1 QSRRFAVQPVL
12 RAHCRAA
19 EIPAGRH
26 VAVRAECEQL
36 PAHQPL
42 LVGAHQRALGLRQ
55 SNRGPARAH
64 VRARGTAR
72 GESRGRRRRQPVS
85 RDRGVPGLRLS
96 RHGRGPEAVRADLGQ
111 RLRSGHRP
119 AAHPGRG
126 PAAAARI
133 EAPGGSVRRPLRACL
148 HRGQG
153 RGVRDLRSGHQLLG
167 AGTSAAE
174 SVAVPPWLRY
184 KADTGQDKGKRLK
197 FMVRRTA
204 VLWLGAV
211 LSLSACGGHKGASG
225 EGAGAKVLNLYIWS
239 DYLAANTL
247 SDFEKQ
253 TGIKVNVAYFDTN
266 ETLETKLLAGS
277 SGYDIVVPTA
287 SYFERQI
294 KAGVYLPLD
303 KSKLPNLKNMDP
315 QLMAKVALH
324 DPGNAHGI
332 IYMWGTNGIGYNEKM
347 IKALMPDAPLD
358 SWRMV
363 FDPAVAS
370 KVAKC
375 GISVLDSPAEMMRAV
390 YSYLGKDPNS
400 QSPDDLVQAEAVLTK
415 IRPYIRNINSSEY
428 IEALANGDLCLA
440 VGYNGDVMQARDRA
454 RDANKGVD
462 IKYVVPKEGSILWFD
477 MLAIPKDAPHPDSAL
492 AFMNYIMT
500 PQVIA
505 DISNFK
511 RYANG
516 NLASQPLV
524 LPAVKDDPEIYP
536 PPEIRRK
543 LAVQLADSADQTR
556 AITRVWQK
564 FKTGQ

>member
-1 QSRRFAVQPVL
+1 MAILVL
-12 RAHCRAA
+12 GCM
-19 EIPAGRH
+19 
-26 VAVRAECEQL
+26 L
-36 PAHQPL
+36 
-42 LVGAHQRALGLRQ
+42 AL
-55 SNRGPARAH
+55 A
-64 VRARGTAR
+64 
-72 GESRGRRRRQPVS
+72 
-85 RDRGVPGLRLS
+85 
-96 RHGRGPEAVRADLGQ
+96 
-111 RLRSGHRP
+111 
-119 AAHPGRG
+119 
-126 PAAAARI
+126 
-133 EAPGGSVRRPLRACL
+133 
-148 HRGQG
+148 
-153 RGVRDLRSGHQLLG
+153 
-167 AGTSAAE
+167 
-174 SVAVPPWLRY
+174 
-184 KADTGQDKGKRLK
+184 
-197 FMVRRTA
+197 
-204 VLWLGAV
+204 
-211 LSLSACGGHKGASG
+211 ACGDRKSASG
-225 EGAGAKVLNLYIWS
+225 SATADSGKVLNLYIWS

-253 TGIKVNVAYFDTN
+253 AGIKVHVAYFDTN

-294 KAGVYLPLD
+294 KAGVYQTLD

-315 QLMAKVALH
+315 QLMSKVALH
-324 DPGNAHGI
+324 DPGNEHGI

-347 IKALMPDAPLD
+347 IKELMPDAPLD
-358 SWRMV
+358 SWRLV

-400 QSPDDLVQAEAVLTK
+400 QKPEDLVQAEAVLLK

-428 IEALANGDLCLA
+428 IEALANGDLCVA

-454 RDANKGVD
+454 REANKGIDV
-462 IKYVVPKEGSILWFD
+462 KYFVPKEGSILWFD
-477 MLAIPKDAPHPDSAL
+477 MLAIPKDAPNTASAY
-492 AFMNYIMT
+492 AFLNYIMT

-505 DISNFK
+505 DVSNFK

-524 LPAVKDDPEIYP
+524 EAAVKDDPGIYP
-536 PPEIRRK
+536 PPEQRQK
-543 LAVQLADSADQTR
+543 LAVQLADSSDQTR

>member
-1 QSRRFAVQPVL
+1 MF
-12 RAHCRAA
+12 
-19 EIPAGRH
+19 
-26 VAVRAECEQL
+26 
-36 PAHQPL
+36 
-42 LVGAHQRALGLRQ
+42 
-55 SNRGPARAH
+55 
-64 VRARGTAR
+64 
-72 GESRGRRRRQPVS
+72 
-85 RDRGVPGLRLS
+85 
-96 RHGRGPEAVRADLGQ
+96 
-111 RLRSGHRP
+111 
-119 AAHPGRG
+119 
-126 PAAAARI
+126 
-133 EAPGGSVRRPLRACL
+133 SVRRAAILI
-148 HRGQG
+148 
-153 RGVRDLRSGHQLLG
+153 LG
-167 AGTSAAE
+167 C
-174 SVAVPPWLRY
+174 
-184 KADTGQDKGKRLK
+184 
-197 FMVRRTA
+197 
-204 VLWLGAV
+204 VLA
-211 LSLSACGGHKGASG
+211 LSACGDRKSAADKGADG
-225 EGAGAKVLNLYIWS
+225 GTAKDRVLNLYIWS

-247 SDFEKQ
+247 PDFEKQ
-253 TGIKVNVAYFDTN
+253 TGIKVHVAYFDTN

-294 KAGVYLPLD
+294 KAGVYLTLD
-303 KSKLPNLKNMDP
+303 QSKLPNLKNMDP

-347 IKALMPDAPLD
+347 VKELMPDAPLD

-375 GISVLDSPAEMMRAV
+375 GISVLDSPAEMLRAV

-400 QSPDDLVQAEAVLTK
+400 QNPDDLMQAEAVLLK

-428 IEALANGDLCLA
+428 IEALANGDLCVA

-454 RDANKGVD
+454 REANKGID
-462 IKYVVPKEGSILWFD
+462 IKYAVPKEGSILWFD
-477 MLAIPKDAPHPDSAL
+477 MLAIPKDAPDPDSAY

-516 NLASQPLV
+516 NSASQPLV
-524 LPAVKDDPEIYP
+524 SASVKDDPGIYP
-536 PPEIRRK
+536 PPEQRQK

>member
-1 QSRRFAVQPVL
+1 MFS
-12 RAHCRAA
+12 
-19 EIPAGRH
+19 
-26 VAVRAECEQL
+26 
-36 PAHQPL
+36 
-42 LVGAHQRALGLRQ
+42 
-55 SNRGPARAH
+55 
-64 VRARGTAR
+64 
-72 GESRGRRRRQPVS
+72 
-85 RDRGVPGLRLS
+85 
-96 RHGRGPEAVRADLGQ
+96 
-111 RLRSGHRP
+111 
-119 AAHPGRG
+119 
-126 PAAAARI
+126 
-133 EAPGGSVRRPLRACL
+133 
-148 HRGQG
+148 
-153 RGVRDLRSGHQLLG
+153 
-167 AGTSAAE
+167 
-174 SVAVPPWLRY
+174 
-184 KADTGQDKGKRLK
+184 
-197 FMVRRTA
+197 VRRTA
-204 VLWLGAV
+204 ILILGCVLA
-211 LSLSACGGHKGASG
+211 LSACGDRKSAAGAGSAADKGAG
-225 EGAGAKVLNLYIWS
+225 GGKVLNLYIWS

-247 SDFEKQ
+247 PDFEKQ
-253 TGIKVNVAYFDTN
+253 TGIKVHVAYFDAN

-294 KAGVYLPLD
+294 KAGVYLTLD

-347 IKALMPDAPLD
+347 VKELMPDAPLD

-390 YSYLGKDPNS
+390 YGYLGKDPNS
-400 QSPDDLVQAEAVLTK
+400 QNPDDLVQAEAVLLK

-428 IEALANGDLCLA
+428 IEALANGDLCVA

-454 RDANKGVD
+454 REANKGID
-462 IKYVVPKEGSILWFD
+462 IKYAVPKEGSILWFD
-477 MLAIPKDAPHPDSAL
+477 MLAIPKDAPDPDSAY

-516 NLASQPLV
+516 NAASQPLV
-524 LPAVKDDPEIYP
+524 SASVKDDPGIYP
-536 PPEIRRK
+536 PPEQRQK

>member
-1 QSRRFAVQPVL
+1 MFS
-12 RAHCRAA
+12 
-19 EIPAGRH
+19 
-26 VAVRAECEQL
+26 
-36 PAHQPL
+36 
-42 LVGAHQRALGLRQ
+42 
-55 SNRGPARAH
+55 
-64 VRARGTAR
+64 
-72 GESRGRRRRQPVS
+72 
-85 RDRGVPGLRLS
+85 
-96 RHGRGPEAVRADLGQ
+96 
-111 RLRSGHRP
+111 
-119 AAHPGRG
+119 
-126 PAAAARI
+126 
-133 EAPGGSVRRPLRACL
+133 
-148 HRGQG
+148 
-153 RGVRDLRSGHQLLG
+153 
-167 AGTSAAE
+167 
-174 SVAVPPWLRY
+174 
-184 KADTGQDKGKRLK
+184 
-197 FMVRRTA
+197 VRRTA
-204 VLWLGAV
+204 ILILGCVLA
-211 LSLSACGGHKGASG
+211 LSACGDRKSAAGAGSAADKGA
-225 EGAGAKVLNLYIWS
+225 EGGKVLNLYIWS

-247 SDFEKQ
+247 PDFEKQ
-253 TGIKVNVAYFDTN
+253 TGIKVHAAYFDTN

-294 KAGVYLPLD
+294 KAGVYLTLD

-347 IKALMPDAPLD
+347 VKELMPDAPLD

-370 KVAKC
+370 KLAKC

-400 QSPDDLVQAEAVLTK
+400 QNPDDLVQAEAVLLK

-428 IEALANGDLCLA
+428 IEALANGDLCVA

-454 RDANKGVD
+454 REANKGID

-477 MLAIPKDAPHPDSAL
+477 MLAIPKDAPDPDSAY

-516 NLASQPLV
+516 NAASQPLV
-524 LPAVKDDPEIYP
+524 SASVRDDPGIYP
-536 PPEIRRK
+536 PPEQRQK